1 MLNQFL
7 KYQAQQYNTLIKLL
21 DGATENY
28 LFEEMGILKTVGNF
42 HSKIDTIFSKDW
54 HDLKKDDIMALIRL
68 HENFEEYVGP
78 IR

>member
-1 MLNQFL
+1 
-7 KYQAQQYNTLIKLL
+7 
-21 DGATENY
+21 
-28 LFEEMGILKTVGNF
+28 MGILKTVGNF